1 MHSRLLVPSLLRPFG
16 EHLAALVQPE
26 PGDVCVDVGGAGGVM
41 PALLARVARLCVAV
55 DDDAEVLAEL
65 RHRAA
70 VAVVRARGDALP
82 LRDGCAQVVT
92 SLFSL
97 ASLPEMVRVLDPQR
111 GRLGCALWSEP
122 DASPHLGVL
131 VAAYEEVTGEVP
143 RWLRAAVEYGY
154 PLGPERL
161 IEQSGAGGRIEVN
174 RIHDVVRF
182 DGVAHYW
189 AAMAGEDAPP
199 DDVRHAAEARLAAY
213 AAADGTLRIPSEA
226 VVLTTA
232 QRAGSR

>member
-92 SLFSL
+92 SLF
-97 ASLPEMVRVLDPQR
+97 ALPPQPDAAATTLRELLRVLDPQH
-111 GRLGCALWSEP
+111 GRLVCALWTAGDDGTLLAGRRIEDTTP
-122 DASPHLGVL
+122 LL
-131 VAAYEEVTGEVP
+131 AAAPSRT
-143 RWLRAAVEYGY
+143 
-154 PLGPERL
+154 
-161 IEQSGAGGRIEVN
+161 RIEVI
-174 RIHDVVRF
+174 RDVARF
-182 DGVAHYW
+182 DGVDHYR
-189 AAMAGEDAPP
+189 AAISPALPGG
-199 DDVRHAAEARLAAY
+199 DVARWTAY
-213 AAADGTLRIPSEA
+213 DGTLRIPTQTVTLLVSPA
-226 VVLTTA
+226 
-232 QRAGSR
+232 R